1 MYTAMQLQPPLSPI
15 SPELE
20 AAEIP
25 SLDQMIESFQGMDFG
40 QYDHL
45 GEQMFFGQ
53 ESQPGGSSSAQ
64 QFGHGSPLFAPQFRP
79 GPQLFTTG
87 PQMFAGQFVGS
98 QFAGPYSG
106 PPPFTSSFMG
116 PIPPF
121 NARPQF
127 GTHVSS
133 LIVPGSSATFPIAS
147 APPPLHFGLG
157 GTLSSPDTGYAGTTV
172 SPSPA
177 PDSVEA
183 TMAS

>member
-1 MYTAMQLQPPLSPI
+1 
-15 SPELE
+15 
-20 AAEIP
+20 
-25 SLDQMIESFQGMDFG
+25 
-40 QYDHL
+40 
-45 GEQMFFGQ
+45 
-53 ESQPGGSSSAQ
+53 
-64 QFGHGSPLFAPQFRP
+64 
-79 GPQLFTTG
+79 
-87 PQMFAGQFVGS
+87 MFAGQFVRS

-121 NARPQF
+121 SAGPQF

-133 LIVPGSSATFPIAS
+133 STVLGSSATLPIAS

-157 GTLSSPDTGYAGTTV
+157 GTFSSPDTGYAGKTA

-183 TMAS
+183 TMASWSDSIFAYPGSSGGFSSGGQ